1 MKFAH
6 IELLLLIWIVPL
18 LALFY
23 FYGWRKRRRILGGYV
38 GKRMLHRIVP
48 PGLVGRRRLI
58 AILALAAIV
67 CAVLALTGPQYGF
80 RWQKIERK
88 GIDIVIALD
97 CSRSMLATDIKPTRL
112 DRAKRKIRDLLDMLQ
127 GDRVGLVAFSGTAF
141 LQCPLT
147 VDYQAFYLF
156 LDVLTPDYLPV
167 GGTDLAA
174 ALRSAQQA
182 FDPHS
187 QADKAV
193 ILITDG
199 EQTGAGDPMAAAREA
214 QKAGIKLF
222 VIGIGSGA
230 GVPVPAEGGGFKK
243 DPSGQIVLS
252 RLDEPLLSRM
262 ALATGG
268 SYVRSVA
275 GDIDL
280 ETIYVKQIRG
290 RLKAAALNSS
300 RKQVWVDRYQWPLA
314 LAVLLLLLTRWIP
327 PASRTLVLLS
337 LVCTGIVFSHSSP
350 AAADPLRDGYKA
362 YQKGDYHAALKQF
375 VHGQLQDPEN
385 PSVLYNIGDAY
396 YKLKDFDAAEK
407 QFRQAL
413 PKAPGDL
420 KPRLLYNL
428 GNSAYRQGRLKEA
441 IRNYEAALK
450 LAPDDP
456 QAKENLAFVRQQ
468 LKKQQKKQQQSGPS
482 KKPPSAADKDKK
494 DSNRKQNGQPPE
506 DKGKP
511 PSQKGEKEAQDQP
524 TDRPTDRPMDRQPPA
539 GKNKSA
545 QAEKPPAPGQAPE
558 KQHGNEDAAP
568 RNRAGTDQRDVDL
581 KAASQVLN
589 RLKDQPGR
597 AMMPDYRKRSVE
609 KDW

>member
-18 LALFY
+18 LALVY
-23 FYGWRKRRRILGGYV
+23 FYGWRKRRRILGGYA
-38 GKRMLHRIVP
+38 GQRMLRRIVP
-48 PGLVGRRRLI
+48 PGLIRRRRI
-58 AILALAAIV
+58 VAILALSAIV

-80 RWQKIERK
+80 RWKKIERK

-112 DRAKRKIRDLLDMLQ
+112 ERAKRKIRDLLDMLQ

-167 GGTDLAA
+167 GGTDLTA
-174 ALRSAQQA
+174 ALQSAQQA
-182 FDPHS
+182 FDPQS

-243 DPSGQIVLS
+243 DPAGQIVLS
-252 RLDEPLLSRM
+252 RLDESLLSRM

-280 ETIYVKQIRG
+280 QTIYVKQIRG
-290 RLKAAALNSS
+290 RLKAAELNSG

-327 PASRTLVLLS
+327 PASRTMVLLS
-337 LVCTGIVFSHSSP
+337 LVCTGIVFSHCTP
-350 AAADPLRDGYKA
+350 AAADPLKEGYKA
-362 YQKGDYHAALKQF
+362 YQKGDYPAALKQF

-407 QFRQAL
+407 HFRQAL

-468 LKKQQKKQQQSGPS
+468 LKEQQKRQQQSGPS
-482 KKPPSAADKDKK
+482 KEQQPSADKK
-494 DSNRKQNGQPPE
+494 DLSRHQNGQQPE
-506 DKGKP
+506 DQGKP
-511 PSQKGEKEAQDQP
+511 PSQKGEKKDQSRHTSRQPSPGNDKSDQP
-524 TDRPTDRPMDRQPPA
+524 EQ
-539 GKNKSA
+539 
-545 QAEKPPAPGQAPE
+545 PPAPGQASE
-558 KQHGNEDAAP
+558 KPQGDENTAP
-568 RNRAGTDQRDVDL
+568 RNKAGSSRRDVDL

-597 AMMPDYRKRSVE
+597 AMMPDYEKRSVE

>member
-23 FYGWRKRRRILGGYV
+23 FYGWRKRRRILDGYA
-38 GKRMLHRIVP
+38 RQQMLQRIVP
-48 PGLVGRRRLI
+48 PGLVRRRRVV
-58 AILALAAIV
+58 AILALFAIV

-174 ALRSAQQA
+174 ALQSAQQA

-199 EQTGAGDPMAAAREA
+199 EQTAAGDPMAAAREA

-230 GVPVPAEGGGFKK
+230 GVPVPAEKGGFKK
-243 DPSGQIVLS
+243 DEAGQIVLS
-252 RLDEPLLSRM
+252 RLDESLLSRM
-262 ALATGG
+262 VLATGG

-280 ETIYVKQIRG
+280 ETIYVQQIRA
-290 RLKAAALNSS
+290 RLEGATVESN
-300 RKQVWVDRYQWPLA
+300 RRQVWIDRYQWPLA

-337 LVCTGIVFSHSSP
+337 LVCTGMVFSSFSP
-350 AAADPLRDGYKA
+350 AAADPLKEGYKA
-362 YQKGDYHAALKQF
+362 YQKGDYDAALKQF

-385 PSVLYNIGDAY
+385 PSVIYNIGDAY

-407 QFRQAL
+407 HFRQAL

-441 IRNYEAALK
+441 IQNYEAALK

-456 QAKENLAFVRQQ
+456 QARENLAFVRQQ
-468 LKKQQKKQQQSGPS
+468 LKKQQEKQQQSGPS
-482 KKPPSAADKDKK
+482 KEQQSSTNKEDSSRNQSGQQPKD
-494 DSNRKQNGQPPE
+494 QGT
-506 DKGKP
+506 P
-511 PSQKGEKEAQDQP
+511 PSQKGDQGRPPAQ
-524 TDRPTDRPMDRQPPA
+524 QPPPGNDA
-539 GKNKSA
+539 SA
-545 QAEKPPAPGQAPE
+545 AQPQQPPAPGQAPE
-558 KQHGNEDAAP
+558 KPQGKEDSAP
-568 RNRAGTDQRDVDL
+568 QNSAGTGHSDADL
-581 KAASQVLN
+581 KAASQVLH

-597 AMMPDYRKRSVE
+597 AMMPDYRRRSVE